1 MENERLSAMQWVQGA
16 ALLAAWCCA
25 ASPSCSLFSLE
36 NMAVTGVLLLDLVC
50 ICDWFLPP
58 VPFMDVFSPSLILL
72 YLLCFFFSMRAPFAS
87 KWKWNLAKP
96 YLLSPRYIFLQYL
109 RPRRD
114 ARFAIGTGKYFVTD
128 ASSLFTMFWSAGVQH
143 SDAMCT
149 AETKA
154 FSLLWQ
160 KASVGELPLQCSG
173 HSDRH
178 VKGCVY
184 CVRRGSVPCHLSG
197 LGLSL
202 AGSGSVVADVPFPVR
217 RGVWGAARR
226 RGRAVAGSVRTDVPL
241 DVKGSSVLFQC
252 CCQSL
257 GARASDAFLGLNYW
271 VPLFVLLASPAASNC
286 KTS

>member
-1 MENERLSAMQWVQGA
+1 MVLCCLSILQPFLPGKYGCDWCA
-16 ALLAAWCCA
+16 AAWSCLHLWLISSSRALYGCLFTISDLTL
-25 ASPSCSLFSLE
+25 SP
-36 NMAVTGVLLLDLVC
+36 
-50 ICDWFLPP
+50 LP
-58 VPFMDVFSPSLILL
+58 
-72 YLLCFFFSMRAPFAS
+72 FFSMRAPFAS

-114 ARFAIGTGKYFVTD
+114 ARFAVGTGKYFVTD

-149 AETKA
+149 EETKA

-160 KASVGELPLQCSG
+160 KASAGELPLQCSG

-178 VKGCVY
+178 VKSCAY

-202 AGSGSVVADVPFPVR
+202 AGSGSAVADVPFPVR

-252 CCQSL
+252 CFQSL